1 MDKIMLVFVLG
12 LIFYGYKSCE
22 KGVDSAKTFF
32 KEKNIEEEQRA
43 TAFNQKLILFLNN
56 EVSLLKDRTKYDQAI
71 NEFKIK
77 DPTFLVL
84 VALIEK
90 TRKENQFSMKILEME
105 LDDLIRPETPF
116 KPLVRPDSPLSFLGH
131 VKHCLAEIYP
141 DCDRFVL
148 YLKKNKFKAIF
159 KHPLDGTQEDIVEA
173 SVKQK
178 IQLRD
183 VRFLKLYKEYFPEEF
198 EKIIY

>member
-131 VKHCLAEIYP
+131 VKHCPAEIYP